1 MTGSRGAGWPTMGAA
16 APPDRGEVRI
26 VEGAHMRRFIVEVV
40 VDAFLLVV
48 IVLLLGFIK
57 VPQPFPFGTAS
68 APIVEL
74 RGAGVVGFLSWAAVL
89 VLVNR
94 FARPVLVALTGRL
107 LFSTMGFFVVI
118 INAIAIWLTSLIA
131 PIKIGIVA
139 EPLLLWIV
147 VGAALYT
154 ALSTVTDA
162 LLGLNRPDLGADR
175 SRGIWGF
182 LESLPTPRR
191 NAIIENLR
199 LQQVYNAIYTT
210 SLDIALA
217 DTPVGALRRWFA
229 RVVLGESDE
238 LVDAGGPARIGAMLQ
253 QLGPTYV
260 KIGQMMASRAD
271 ILPAEW
277 ITELS
282 RLQSEAAPFAYDDVV
297 ATVTKELGAP
307 PEALYATFDPI
318 PFAAASTAQVHEA
331 RLHDGT
337 LVAVKVQRPRIQA
350 KTQADLGVIQE
361 LASVAERRIGIA
373 RKVGL
378 RSMVDEFARGVLKEL
393 DYRNEAYH
401 ARRLADGMTRFPEVH
416 IPRVYD
422 ELSGQRVITME
433 YVNGIKI
440 SKADELRAAGFD
452 TAALGTVFIRAI
464 IKQVLVDGFFHGDP
478 HPGNILADPE
488 TKQIIFLDLGLVG
501 QLNQQQRVDLLG
513 LIYSIK
519 EVDIQGI
526 GDGLMALGKPT
537 RSFDEAGYRDDIDR
551 LARQYL
557 IYGKATSL
565 GSALGAFLG
574 AVFDNGLRL
583 DSQLTLAIKAV
594 IQAEE
599 TARALSFDI
608 DLGQAAVTE
617 AQAALL
623 ESFTPER
630 IQKQIQGSVVRVG
643 KELARRVP
651 SMEGAALKW
660 LDQFNQGKFVV
671 EVDTKGL
678 ERSIASVSDIGRQAT
693 VGVIVVGQLIGTA
706 IVMAILLQPSLS
718 QFQGV
723 AYAAMI
729 AFAVTLI
736 VSFVVLFRLFFQ
748 RSDEGER

>member
-1 MTGSRGAGWPTMGAA
+1 
-16 APPDRGEVRI
+16 
-26 VEGAHMRRFIVEVV
+26 MRRFIVEVV
-40 VDAFLLVV
+40 LDAFLLLF
-48 IVLLLGFIK
+48 IILFLGIIS
-57 VPQPFPFGTAS
+57 VSQPFPFGPTS
-68 APIVEL
+68 VPILTL
-74 RGAGVVGFLSWAAVL
+74 RGAGLIGFLSWAAVL

-94 FARPVLVALTGRL
+94 FARPVLVAFTGRL

-118 INAIAIWLTSLIA
+118 INAIAIYITAFIA
-131 PIKIGIVA
+131 PIKIATVA
-139 EPLLLWIV
+139 EPTLLWVIV
-147 VGAALYT
+147 AAALYT
-154 ALSTVTDA
+154 ALSTVMDA
-162 LLGLNRPDLGADR
+162 VLGLNRPDLGADR

-191 NAIIENLR
+191 NVILENLR

-217 DTPVGALRRWFA
+217 DTPVGSIRRWFA
-229 RVVLGESDE
+229 RRVLGDKDD
-238 LVDAGGPARIGAMLQ
+238 LVDATGPERIVAMLQ

-271 ILPAEW
+271 ILPPVW
-277 ITELS
+277 IEELS
-282 RLQSEAAPFAYDDVV
+282 KLQSEAEPFGYDDVEIIIF
-297 ATVTKELGAP
+297 KELGGT
-307 PEALYATFDPI
+307 PEALYETFDPV
-318 PFAAASTAQVHEA
+318 PFAAASTAQVHQA

-337 LVAVKVQRPRIQA
+337 LVAVKVQRPRIVA

-361 LASVAERRIGIA
+361 LAGVAEKRFAVA

-378 RSMVDEFARGVLKEL
+378 KGIVSEFAQGVLKEL
-393 DYRNEAYH
+393 DYRHEAYH
-401 ARRLADGMTRFPEVH
+401 ARRLADGMTRFPEIHV
-416 IPRVYD
+416 PLVWD

-433 YVNGIKI
+433 FVNGIKI

-452 TAALGTVFIRAI
+452 TSALGTVFIRAI

-478 HPGNILADPE
+478 HPGNILADPIS
-488 TKQIIFLDLGLVG
+488 KQIIFLDLGLVG
-501 QLNQQQRVDLLG
+501 QLNAQQRVDLLG

-519 EVDIQGI
+519 EVDIPGI

-537 RSFDEAGYRDDIDR
+537 RQFDEARYRDDIDR

-565 GSALGAFLG
+565 GSALGAFLS
-574 AVFDNGLRL
+574 AVFDNGLQL

-608 DLGQAAVTE
+608 DLGEAAVTE
-617 AQAALL
+617 ARAALL
-623 ESFTPER
+623 DSFTPEK
-630 IQKQIQGSVVRVG
+630 IQKQVQASAVRIG
-643 KELARRVP
+643 KELARKVP
-651 SMEGAALKW
+651 SLEGAALSW
-660 LDQFNQGKFVV
+660 IDQFNKGKFVV

-693 VGVIVVGQLIGTA
+693 VGIIVVGQLIGTA
-706 IVMAILLQPSLS
+706 IVMAVLLQPQLA

-723 AYAAMI
+723 AYIAMI

-736 VSFVVLFRLFFQ
+736 VSFVVLFRVFFAAPS
-748 RSDEGER
+748 RDDD